1 MARTRRSTTTQNP
14 TNPGGVNQTE
24 LDQLVTQR
32 VADALAAI
40 EVADDD
46 NVKYTACIILDG
58 ALTWWNLYLR
68 TVGIDAANAIP
79 QSKFKLMLI
88 KKYCPRSEVQKMET
102 ELWNLKLKG
111 TNIVAYTQC
120 FQELALLCLK
130 MVTPEARMIKRYIVG
145 LSQKIKGNVTSS
157 KPTNIHETIIM
168 A

>member
-40 EVADDD
+40 ELPAKEFQSELKVADDD

-88 KKYCPRSEVQKMET
+88 KKYCPRSEEF
-102 ELWNLKLKG
+102 G
-111 TNIVAYTQC
+111 S
-120 FQELALLCLK
+120 LLGLK
-130 MVTPEARMIKRYIVG
+130 MCHTEDRMINVNCWVLTSGNIN
-145 LSQKIKGNVTSS
+145 GNVTSA
-157 KPTNIHETIIM
+157 KPTDIHENIII